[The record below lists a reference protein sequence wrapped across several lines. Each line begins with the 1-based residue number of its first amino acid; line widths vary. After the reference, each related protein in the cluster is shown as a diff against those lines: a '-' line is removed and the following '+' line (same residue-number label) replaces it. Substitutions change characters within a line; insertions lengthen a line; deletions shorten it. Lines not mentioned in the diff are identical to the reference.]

1 MQISPKCLTSLT
13 KDHVVKDQ
21 VALSFLTQFFR
32 VYLQRQTIDHL
43 AATMRRSGLR
53 DVLLVFPVP
62 IRDQAN
68 LAAHFKKEGLP
79 QIVDW
84 YAKVALSEIREET
97 KAAVARMI
105 NDEDSNEHV
114 SEQFHNVC

>member
-1 MQISPKCLTSLT
+1 VVEMGIAPKCLPSLT

-32 VYLQRQTIDHL
+32 IYLQRQTIDHL

-53 DVLLVFPVP
+53 DVLLIFPSNM
-62 IRDQAN
+62 RDKAS
-68 LAAHFKKEGLP
+68 LDAHFKKEGLP

-97 KAAVARMI
+97 KSAVARMI
-105 NDEDSNEHV
+105 NDEDSNENV
-114 SEQFHNVC
+114 SK